1 MFVHSQSTA
10 SPLNDGELL
19 DKYRAS
25 EDIEVLGVLYHRY
38 MHLVYGVCLRYL
50 KDSEESKDAVMEI
63 FEKLIATVNK
73 QEIDNFKSWL
83 FVVTKNYCLMSLR
96 KQRKTQNL
104 QENAR
109 AIMEIVEEP
118 HPNGEAN
125 EAQVAKALLNLPEHQ
140 KKCIELFY
148 YQNLS
153 YQEIARET
161 GYELKKVKSYIQNGK
176 RNLKGLINR
185 E

>member
-1 MFVHSQSTA
+1 MFAHSHSAHSQLS
-10 SPLNDGELL
+10 DRELL
-19 DKYRAS
+19 DKYRS
-25 EDIEVLGVLYHRY
+25 SDDLQMLGVLYQRY
-38 MHLVYGVCLRYL
+38 MHLVYGVCLKYL
-50 KDSEESKDAVMEI
+50 KDTEESKDAVMEI
-63 FEKLIATVNK
+63 FEKLITAVNK
-73 QEIDNFKSWL
+73 QPIENFKSWL
-83 FVVTKNYCLMSLR
+83 YVVTKNHCLMALR
-96 KQRKTQNL
+96 QHQKTQDL

-109 AIMEIVEEP
+109 AIMEIVEDP
-118 HPNGEAN
+118 HHNGEAN
-125 EAQVAKALLNLPEHQ
+125 EAQIAEALLNLPEHQ